1 MPTLGGFLV
10 ALALQTV
17 GAKQEDFFH
26 RNSTPEVGVLS
37 FYDVWNRSSCQPME
51 KLVNIVSEYPC
62 EVEHMF
68 SPSCV
73 SLHRCSGCCGDETL
87 HCVPTE
93 MTNVTMQLLRMK
105 SGEQASYVEMSF
117 AEHKKCLCRLRQE
130 VPKPGRR
137 RRPKGKGRGSKMK
150 RARHRLKD

>member
-1 MPTLGGFLV
+1 MPTLGGLLV
-10 ALALQTV
+10 TLALQLV
-17 GAKQEDFFH
+17 RAKEDLFFQ
-26 RNSTPEVGVLS
+26 NSTREAGVLS

-51 KLVNIVSEYPC
+51 RLVNIVSEYPG

-73 SLHRCSGCCGDETL
+73 SLIRCSGCCGDENL

-93 MTNVTMQLLRMK
+93 MTNVTMQLLRMA

-117 AEHKKCLCRLRQE
+117 AEHKKCVCRLRPE
-130 VPKPGRR
+130 APKPGRR
-137 RRPKGKGRGSKMK
+137 KRPKGRGRGSKMK